1 MSDLPQPQSPEPAP
15 KKPRK
20 SPAAQDQETANTI
33 NTVRARLL
41 AIRGN
46 AEAVTRLEPRG
57 YGAAGLAEGLDKV
70 DTAQAKFDVRQQ
82 AMQAEDSAAACFKT
96 IEREARAGYK
106 GFTTIAARVLA
117 DAPAARDAVVIPA
130 RELRDQDKFRT
141 NVEAAYKAALKDV
154 AALAKLGK
162 RGYDQA
168 GVQVELAKL
177 TAMSQ
182 ANADY
187 AAAQQAA
194 KLALEEREAA
204 YKALKAWWGEFH
216 ATAQVAFQGRSDLLG
231 LLDA

>member
-1 MSDLPQPQSPEPAP
+1 LPLPPEPAS

-41 AIRGN
+41 SIQGN
-46 AEAVTRLEPRG
+46 GEAVARLEPRG
-57 YGAAGLAEGLDKV
+57 YGAAGLTEGLGRV

-82 AMQAEDSAAACFKT
+82 AMSAEDSAAACFKT
-96 IEREARAGYK
+96 IESEARAGYK
-106 GFTTIAARVLA
+106 DFTTIAAKVLA
-117 DAPAARDAVVIPA
+117 DAPAARNAIVIAA

-141 NVEAAYKAALKDV
+141 NVEAAYQAALKDT

-168 GVQVELAKL
+168 GVQAELAKL

-194 KLALEEREAA
+194 KLALDEREAA
-204 YKALKAWWGEFH
+204 YKALKAWWGEFY